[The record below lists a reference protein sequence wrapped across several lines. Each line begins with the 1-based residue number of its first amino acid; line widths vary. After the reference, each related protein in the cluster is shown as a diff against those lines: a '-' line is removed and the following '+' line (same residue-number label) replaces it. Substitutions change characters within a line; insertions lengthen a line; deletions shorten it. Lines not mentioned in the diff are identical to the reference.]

1 LHCYT
6 FSGNAPARDRLP
18 QKETMKPVSH
28 KPVEQ
33 SAQAHATLCG
43 EASFD
48 RPSPRGDF
56 EAMVKRRFQDPEPE
70 VVGNWWQ
77 IRVYR
82 DEYANGRRIRKRIRI
97 KLAPASMPIREV
109 QKIKAEYIRP
119 LNQGLISAGSATPFE
134 SFVQTVYKITT
145 LPLMASSTQARYGGI
160 IDLYLI
166 PTFGSMCLRDLT
178 PLSLQKY
185 ISGFRIEEPSARQK
199 SPEKS
204 GPRQELARESV
215 DKIRDVLSSV
225 LGSAVKYGYLIT
237 NPAESIQLPPSRRG
251 ARRQKPF
258 IRPEQFSVLVELIQ
272 EPYASMVYVAVYTGL
287 RVSEVIGL
295 RWSDIH
301 EQSITIDERYCRGDW
316 AAPKS
321 DASNTTIPVNRNVI
335 ERIQRLRTLTVE
347 VKAGRAIRRYRA
359 VKSAGPDDLVF
370 QSVKSGE
377 PMRDNNI
384 LARHIKPAGRKLGIG
399 WVNWLVLRRSY
410 ATWLRM
416 VGTDPRDRQSL
427 MRHSRFTTTAEIYEQ
442 DLPESQL
449 RAVEKLSTLVQ

>member
-1 LHCYT
+1 
-6 FSGNAPARDRLP
+6 
-18 QKETMKPVSH
+18 
-28 KPVEQ
+28 
-33 SAQAHATLCG
+33 
-43 EASFD
+43 
-48 RPSPRGDF
+48 
-56 EAMVKRRFQDPEPE
+56 MVKRRFQDPEPE

-97 KLAPASMPIREV
+97 RLAPASMPVREV
-109 QKIKAEYIRP
+109 LKIKAEYMRP

-134 SFVQTVYKITT
+134 SFVQTVYKTTT

-166 PTFGSMCLRDLT
+166 PTFGSLCLRDLT

-199 SPEKS
+199 NPEKS

-237 NPAESIQLPPSRRG
+237 NPAAAIQLPPSRRG

-272 EPYASMVYVAVYTGL
+272 EPYATMVYVAVYTGL

-321 DASNTTIPVNRNVI
+321 DASNTTIPVNRKVI

-359 VKSAGPDDLVF
+359 VKSDGPDDLVF
-370 QSVKSGE
+370 QSVKKGS

-384 LARHIKPAGRKLGIG
+384 LARHIKPAARKLGIG

-449 RAVEKLSTLVQ
+449 RAVEKLSTLVK

>member
-1 LHCYT
+1 LKT
-6 FSGNAPARDRLP
+6 
-18 QKETMKPVSH
+18 VSH
-28 KPVEQ
+28 KPVQ
-33 SAQAHATLCG
+33 QAAQAHATLCG

-56 EAMVKRRFQDPEPE
+56 EAMVKRRFQDPELE

-97 KLAPASMPIREV
+97 RLAPASMPVREV
-109 QKIKAEYIRP
+109 LKIKAEYMRP

-134 SFVQTVYKITT
+134 SFVQTVYKTTT

-160 IDLYLI
+160 IDLYLM
-166 PTFGSMCLRDLT
+166 PTFGSLCLRDLT

-225 LGSAVKYGYLIT
+225 LGSAVRYGYLIT
-237 NPAESIQLPPSRRG
+237 NPAAAIQLPPSRRG

-272 EPYASMVYVAVYTGL
+272 EPYATMVYVAVYTGL

-321 DASNTTIPVNRNVI
+321 DASNTTIPVNRKVI

-359 VKSAGPDDLVF
+359 VKSDGPDDLVF

-384 LARHIKPAGRKLGIG
+384 LARHIKPAARKLGIG

>member
-1 LHCYT
+1 
-6 FSGNAPARDRLP
+6 
-18 QKETMKPVSH
+18 
-28 KPVEQ
+28 
-33 SAQAHATLCG
+33 
-43 EASFD
+43 
-48 RPSPRGDF
+48 
-56 EAMVKRRFQDPEPE
+56 MVKRRFQDPELE

-97 KLAPASMPIREV
+97 RLAPASMPVREV
-109 QKIKAEYIRP
+109 LKIKAEYMRP

-134 SFVQTVYKITT
+134 SFVQTVYKTTT

-160 IDLYLI
+160 IDLYLM
-166 PTFGSMCLRDLT
+166 PTFGSLCLRDLT

-225 LGSAVKYGYLIT
+225 LGSAVRYGYLIT
-237 NPAESIQLPPSRRG
+237 NPAAAIQLPPSRRG

-272 EPYASMVYVAVYTGL
+272 EPYATMVYVAVYTGL

-321 DASNTTIPVNRNVI
+321 DASNTTIPVNRKVI

-359 VKSAGPDDLVF
+359 VKSDGPDDLVF

-384 LARHIKPAGRKLGIG
+384 LARHIKPAARKLGIG